1 MDSSDIAKL
10 DERLDRIE
18 QKLDNH
24 LERVTRAETSINWI
38 QGHLRIATTILIS
51 FIGAAVTYFIN
62 KLPGSGQ

>member
-38 QGHLRIATTILIS
+38 QGHLRVATAILIS
-51 FIGAAVTYFIN
+51 FIGAAVTYLFN